1 MDFIWNKIQFTIT
14 DLGGGK
20 LGEKIPMHAHAKG
33 CYELHFVTEG
43 KGTLIADGNKIEL
56 KKNDFFITGPNIR
69 HSQNYD
75 EQNPIEDVFILIQV
89 KNDKSKNVFSSIF
102 TQHNF
107 CYLENVDNQFA
118 KMLLNEWKNK
128 NPDYES
134 VISGLM
140 IIILTQITRLLLP
153 KDFQEFANK
162 ENLNDKRFAI
172 IEQAFLYENDITLT
186 KLSQMIGLCD
196 RQTQRLL
203 KKYYGKKKIVKAV
216 DDVSLEIHA
225 GSSMALIGESGSGK
239 TTFGKLIAGLE
250 KPTDGKFWFQ
260 GQEMQDLS
268 EKQFRPYRKNLQ
280 MVFQSSSGVFDPGYT
295 IGENILEILK
305 LHEKLQEGEYEE
317 RVKEAL
323 IQTGLDPDIRNRYV
337 GQISGGQCQR
347 ANIAR
352 ALVLRPELVICDE
365 PVSSLDYSI
374 RKQILHLLNELQEK
388 YEMTYLLITHD
399 LSNVPYLCKEVAIMY
414 QGRVVEFIDHTDSLK
429 ETAVHPYT
437 KDLFDSIPVKEPKM
451 RRIGSQEKKIFSDTI
466 PEQGC
471 PYQNRCRRCTNICRE
486 HIPELT
492 EIETGHFAACH
503 MLYK

>member
-1 MDFIWNKIQFTIT
+1 MSTLLK
-14 DLGGGK
+14 
-20 LGEKIPMHAHAKG
+20 
-33 CYELHFVTEG
+33 TE
-43 KGTLIADGNKIEL
+43 
-56 KKNDFFITGPNIR
+56 
-69 HSQNYD
+69 H
-75 EQNPIEDVFILIQV
+75 
-89 KNDKSKNVFSSIF
+89 
-102 TQHNF
+102 
-107 CYLENVDNQFA
+107 
-118 KMLLNEWKNK
+118 
-128 NPDYES
+128 
-134 VISGLM
+134 
-140 IIILTQITRLLLP
+140 
-153 KDFQEFANK
+153 
-162 ENLNDKRFAI
+162 
-172 IEQAFLYENDITLT
+172 
-186 KLSQMIGLCD
+186 
-196 RQTQRLL
+196 L

-365 PVSSLDYSI
+365 PVSALDVSI
-374 RKQILHLLNELQEK
+374 QAQVVNMFEELQEK
-388 YEMTYLLITHD
+388 LGVAYLFIAHD
-399 LSNVPYLCKEVAIMY
+399 LLVVHHISDRIAVMYLGKMMEIADADELNANPI
-414 QGRVVEFIDHTDSLK
+414 
-429 ETAVHPYT
+429 HPYT
-437 KDLFDSIPVKEPKM
+437 LSLLSAVPIPDPETARKSHRIVLEGDVPSPLKM
-451 RRIGSQEKKIFSDTI
+451 PT
-466 PEQGC
+466 GC
-471 PYQNRCRRCTNICRE
+471 PFRTRCKYATEKCGQE
-486 HIPELT
+486 MPQLT
-492 EIETGHFAACH
+492 DRGNGHMVACWN
-503 MLYK
+503 K

>member
-33 CYELHFVTEG
+33 CYELHFVTDG

-107 CYLENVDNQFA
+107 CYLENVDNKFA
-118 KMLLNEWKNK
+118 KMLLNERKNK

-153 KDFQEFANK
+153 KDFQEFTKK

-172 IEQAFLYENDITLT
+172 IEQAFLYESDITLT

-203 KKYYGKKKIVKAV
+203 KKYYGKSFREIKK
-216 DDVSLEIHA
+216 
-225 GSSMALIGESGSGK
+225 ESG
-239 TTFGKLIAGLE
+239 
-250 KPTDGKFWFQ
+250 
-260 GQEMQDLS
+260 
-268 EKQFRPYRKNLQ
+268 R
-280 MVFQSSSGVFDPGYT
+280 
-295 IGENILEILK
+295 
-305 LHEKLQEGEYEE
+305 
-317 RVKEAL
+317 
-323 IQTGLDPDIRNRYV
+323 
-337 GQISGGQCQR
+337 
-347 ANIAR
+347 
-352 ALVLRPELVICDE
+352 
-365 PVSSLDYSI
+365 
-374 RKQILHLLNELQEK
+374 
-388 YEMTYLLITHD
+388 
-399 LSNVPYLCKEVAIMY
+399 
-414 QGRVVEFIDHTDSLK
+414 
-429 ETAVHPYT
+429 
-437 KDLFDSIPVKEPKM
+437 
-451 RRIGSQEKKIFSDTI
+451 
-466 PEQGC
+466 
-471 PYQNRCRRCTNICRE
+471 
-486 HIPELT
+486 
-492 EIETGHFAACH
+492 
-503 MLYK
+503 

>member
-1 MDFIWNKIQFTIT
+1 MSTLLK
-14 DLGGGK
+14 
-20 LGEKIPMHAHAKG
+20 
-33 CYELHFVTEG
+33 TE
-43 KGTLIADGNKIEL
+43 
-56 KKNDFFITGPNIR
+56 
-69 HSQNYD
+69 H
-75 EQNPIEDVFILIQV
+75 
-89 KNDKSKNVFSSIF
+89 
-102 TQHNF
+102 
-107 CYLENVDNQFA
+107 
-118 KMLLNEWKNK
+118 
-128 NPDYES
+128 
-134 VISGLM
+134 
-140 IIILTQITRLLLP
+140 
-153 KDFQEFANK
+153 
-162 ENLNDKRFAI
+162 
-172 IEQAFLYENDITLT
+172 
-186 KLSQMIGLCD
+186 
-196 RQTQRLL
+196 L

-323 IQTGLDPDIRNRYV
+323 IQTGLDLDIRNRYV

-374 RKQILHLLNELQEK
+374 RKQILEEIYQLSRKENLGVLF
-388 YEMTYLLITHD
+388 ITHD
-399 LSNVPYLCKEVAIMY
+399 LGVVAEIADDVSIMKD
-414 QGRVVEFIDHTDSLK
+414 GEIVENGTVEEIFY
-429 ETAVHPYT
+429 HPQHSYT
-437 KDLFDSIPVKEPKM
+437 KKLLDAVL
-451 RRIGSQEKKIFSDTI
+451 
-466 PEQGC
+466 
-471 PYQNRCRRCTNICRE
+471 
-486 HIPELT
+486 
-492 EIETGHFAACH
+492 
-503 MLYK
+503 

>member
-153 KDFQEFANK
+153 KDFQEFTNK
-162 ENLNDKRFAI
+162 ENLND
-172 IEQAFLYENDITLT
+172 
-186 KLSQMIGLCD
+186 
-196 RQTQRLL
+196 
-203 KKYYGKKKIVKAV
+203 
-216 DDVSLEIHA
+216 
-225 GSSMALIGESGSGK
+225 
-239 TTFGKLIAGLE
+239 
-250 KPTDGKFWFQ
+250 
-260 GQEMQDLS
+260 
-268 EKQFRPYRKNLQ
+268 LQ
-280 MVFQSSSGVFDPGYT
+280 
-295 IGENILEILK
+295 
-305 LHEKLQEGEYEE
+305 
-317 RVKEAL
+317 
-323 IQTGLDPDIRNRYV
+323 
-337 GQISGGQCQR
+337 
-347 ANIAR
+347 
-352 ALVLRPELVICDE
+352 
-365 PVSSLDYSI
+365 
-374 RKQILHLLNELQEK
+374 
-388 YEMTYLLITHD
+388 
-399 LSNVPYLCKEVAIMY
+399 
-414 QGRVVEFIDHTDSLK
+414 
-429 ETAVHPYT
+429 
-437 KDLFDSIPVKEPKM
+437 
-451 RRIGSQEKKIFSDTI
+451 
-466 PEQGC
+466 
-471 PYQNRCRRCTNICRE
+471 
-486 HIPELT
+486 
-492 EIETGHFAACH
+492 
-503 MLYK
+503 